1 MNNLPMHEVSGIGWK
16 LLGEVE
22 SSSAELLPIS
32 LMATSFHWDGMA
44 ESVQQ
49 ELKRSQRALK
59 SAGHL
64 LKIRQVIRSKGDG
77 DEEDFI
83 LLIAA
88 WISPTVNS
96 SQQNSFSG
104 GGGDGIHVG

>member
-1 MNNLPMHEVSGIGWK
+1 M
-16 LLGEVE
+16 
-22 SSSAELLPIS
+22 
-32 LMATSFHWDGMA
+32 
-44 ESVQQ
+44 
-49 ELKRSQRALK
+49 
-59 SAGHL
+59 
-64 LKIRQVIRSKGDG
+64 IRSKGDG

-88 WISPTVNS
+88 WISLTANS